1 MGVFQVGAEGEGE
14 GVDAH
19 TLRVCTNDLVQELE
33 LPRGQE
39 QRLVSPSKAAV
50 WDVES
55 QLADGEDP
63 FDRAGPRVQPRDVT
77 QSLWS
82 HRQPHRAAHS
92 RFHRAGYRR
101 RRSGVEDTEEDG
113 AAAHGLGDLQDGAE
127 LREGFA
133 AGEDERGVVIVGEI
147 GEGADDLWV
156 DCDRH
161 SRVPEFGEAAP
172 EDIGAVAV
180 YDEAGV
186 AMSRV
191 SARRYLE
198 RLVESGLAVSSPT
211 YGGVGRPEL
220 RYALRG

>member
-1 MGVFQVGAEGEGE
+1 M
-14 GVDAH
+14 
-19 TLRVCTNDLVQELE
+19 
-33 LPRGQE
+33 
-39 QRLVSPSKAAV
+39 

-55 QLADGEDP
+55 QLADGEDSLY
-63 FDRAGPRVQPRDVT
+63 RAGPRVQPRDVT

-82 HRQPHRAAHS
+82 HRQPHSAAHS

-101 RRSGVEDTEEDG
+101 RRGGIGNTEEDRS
-113 AAAHGLGDLQDGAE
+113 AAHRLGDLQDGAE

-133 AGEDERGVVIVGEI
+133 AGEDERGVVIVSEI

-186 AMSRV
+186 AGPRDV
-191 SARRYLE
+191 AH
-198 RLVESGLAVSSPT
+198 PN
-211 YGGVGRPEL
+211 RPL
-220 RYALRG
+220 M